1 MSCSNSMMRQQ
12 TIRDLRCAMKAVYD
26 AFMSG
31 EENWVKITIDNV
43 HESIGRAIKF
53 NTRSGS
59 ILAVVTGASSS
70 GKTIYTDYAKNPTL
84 VVEPRKL
91 YMNVPFD
98 EGERK
103 EERRREYEELL
114 DSLIEDT
121 EAVKVVK
128 PRTLIAKDIR
138 QGAQTRKKSM
148 LVKKQAHSSFKRSL
162 KKKLSVLKKEWMMEA
177 RAKKQADKA
186 SKAIEKEM
194 IRRKKFNEK
203 FPEKR

>member
-1 MSCSNSMMRQQ
+1 
-12 TIRDLRCAMKAVYD
+12 
-26 AFMSG
+26 
-31 EENWVKITIDNV
+31 
-43 HESIGRAIKF
+43 
-53 NTRSGS
+53 
-59 ILAVVTGASSS
+59 
-70 GKTIYTDYAKNPTL
+70 
-84 VVEPRKL
+84 
-91 YMNVPFD
+91 MNVPFD

-121 EAVKVVK
+121 EAVVK

-162 KKKLSVLKKEWMMEA
+162 KKKVSVLKKEWVMEA
-177 RAKKQADKA
+177 RVKKQDAKA
-186 SKAIEKEM
+186 SKEIEKEM

-203 FPEKR
+203 FPEKDELLN